1 MQFMPE
7 KLTKPAAR
15 LTYSARID
23 RLVEVNASF
32 DKGVLRVAYVG
43 KNRNMSCI
51 SKEAFLNS
59 ISTIYNCPIVCNYDR
74 ETDSIGS
81 HDIEV
86 VKDGNS
92 CRVVNVTQP
101 VGVIPES
108 AEYWFETVT
117 EDNGDVHEYLCV
129 EALLWKR
136 QEAYNKIKSNVI
148 TDESMEIA
156 VNSAHME
163 DGYYYIDSFDFTA
176 FCLLESAEPC
186 FESASLM
193 VYSTVAMVEAFH
205 EEFTRMMQD
214 FKDSFTQ
221 INSSGEDL
229 IDLENSKGG
238 IEKVEYVEKLI
249 AEFGLNADELDFD
262 PASLS
267 EDELRAKFEQ
277 LTGKPDTYTLTAMQL
292 MDELSHCLGKVIAV
306 DPFWGDAVPQYF
318 FVDYDAEKMVVY
330 AADITAHWQIYGF
343 KYTLNGDYVNIDFDS
358 KYRVKTVYE
367 PFVEGDTA
375 MSFECA
381 VNALSDIARQ
391 MVDNSLA
398 SANDQISQLQNE
410 VTELRDF
417 KNTKIHDEFETAVN
431 QVFEQ
436 FTDLEG
442 VEAFEQIRANH
453 ADMDIQAIENKCYEI
468 RGRKVPVG
476 TNAQFSAQRQPIR
489 IGVPAK
495 EEPKE
500 DEPYGDLFLKY
511 NK

>member
-1 MQFMPE
+1 MTQ
-7 KLTKPAAR
+7 KR
-15 LTYSARID
+15 WWY
-23 RLVEVNASF
+23 
-32 DKGVLRVAYVG
+32 
-43 KNRNMSCI
+43 
-51 SKEAFLNS
+51 
-59 ISTIYNCPIVCNYDR
+59 
-74 ETDSIGS
+74 
-81 HDIEV
+81 
-86 VKDGNS
+86 
-92 CRVVNVTQP
+92 TQP
-101 VGVIPES
+101 TLP
-108 AEYWFETVT
+108 
-117 EDNGDVHEYLCV
+117 
-129 EALLWKR
+129 
-136 QEAYNKIKSNVI
+136 
-148 TDESMEIA
+148 
-156 VNSAHME
+156 
-163 DGYYYIDSFDFTA
+163 
-176 FCLLESAEPC
+176 
-186 FESASLM
+186 
-193 VYSTVAMVEAFH
+193 
-205 EEFTRMMQD
+205 
-214 FKDSFTQ
+214 
-221 INSSGEDL
+221 L
-229 IDLENSKGG
+229 IG
-238 IEKVEYVEKLI
+238 
-249 AEFGLNADELDFD
+249 
-262 PASLS
+262 
-267 EDELRAKFEQ
+267 R
-277 LTGKPDTYTLTAMQL
+277 
-292 MDELSHCLGKVIAV
+292 
-306 DPFWGDAVPQYF
+306 
-318 FVDYDAEKMVVY
+318 
-330 AADITAHWQIYGF
+330 
-343 KYTLNGDYVNIDFDS
+343 LNGDYVNIDFDS